1 MQDGLQAVNALVEQE
16 AAKLKDTQQQQNQQ
30 SGETAEEKAAREEK
44 EKNTGTETP
53 EEKAAREAKE
63 KQPDPVDELLKETK
77 FNSLEELKQA
87 LAEKNDKAGK
97 TPDQIK
103 KDEEVYQ
110 AKLKA
115 YAVENDLMKS
125 DDLQRYD
132 TVKSSSDEDL
142 VFSAFATEMKDEIL
156 EGLDEDAT
164 EEEIIAAIRKE
175 FENEYPLNSKS
186 DKVKARAEAKLKK
199 AADEIRS
206 PLESSFN
213 TAKTRFDD
221 ETSVRNEYPKYQAA
235 IKKMTA
241 DIVPD
246 TFSFYKEVDGE
257 EEVKAD
263 VEVPEATKKI
273 ILDAVE
279 EIVKDPEN
287 FLLHKNGKT
296 EEVQQKINSRVE
308 YLMWKHL
315 GEEGKK
321 KIAEVYFGRGLA
333 KGETGAKNS
342 FATNQGGGAKP
353 ADNTGLSAEQQVMES
368 TRKK

>member
-16 AAKLKDTQQQQNQQ
+16 AAKLKDSQNQQQQN
-30 SGETAEEKAAREEK
+30 SGGGETAEEKAAREEK
-44 EKNTGTETP
+44 EKNAGGETP

-63 KQPDPVDELLKETK
+63 KQPDPVAELLKETN

-87 LAEKNDKAGK
+87 LAEKNDKGGK
-97 TPDQIK
+97 TPEQIK

-115 YAVENDLMKS
+115 YAVENDIMKS
-125 DDLQRYD
+125 DDLSRYD
-132 TVKSSSDEDL
+132 SVKNSADEDL
-142 VFSAFATEMKDEIL
+142 VFNAFAADMKDEIL
-156 EGLDEDAT
+156 EELGDDPTED
-164 EEEIIAAIRKE
+164 EIIAAIRKE
-175 FENEYPLNSKS
+175 FESEYPLNSKS
-186 DKVKARAEAKLKK
+186 DKVRARAEAKLKK
-199 AADEIRS
+199 AAREIRS

-213 TAKTRFDD
+213 TAKTRFYD
-221 ETSVRNEYPKYQAA
+221 EMLVRNEYPKYQAA
-235 IKKMTA
+235 IKKMTT
-241 DIVPD
+241 DIIPD

-263 VEVPEATKKI
+263 VPVPEATKKI
-273 ILDAVE
+273 ILEAVE
-279 EIVKDPEN
+279 KIVKDPEN

-296 EEVQQKINSRVE
+296 EEVQQKINSQVE
-308 YLMWKHL
+308 HL

-353 ADNTGLSAEQQVMES
+353 ADNTGLTAEQQVLES